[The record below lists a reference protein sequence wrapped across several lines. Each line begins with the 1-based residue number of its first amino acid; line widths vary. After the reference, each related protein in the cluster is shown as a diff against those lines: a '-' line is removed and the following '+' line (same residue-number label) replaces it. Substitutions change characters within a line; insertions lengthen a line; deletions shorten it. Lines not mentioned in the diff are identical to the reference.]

1 MTLKRAEERAPRQE
15 EEEEEAQWPV
25 LESGKSLVDF
35 NMRRK
40 YGNYLDD
47 APLFFLPV
55 ECEVEV
61 EEEREEAISDAS
73 GDAHFLVW
81 KTKGFL
87 SASVGKVGGGEVARL
102 KNGR

>member
-1 MTLKRAEERAPRQE
+1 MGIISMTR
-15 EEEEEAQWPV
+15 
-25 LESGKSLVDF
+25 
-35 NMRRK
+35 
-40 YGNYLDD
+40 
-47 APLFFLPV
+47 LFFLPV
-55 ECEVEV
+55 QCEVEV

-87 SASVGKVGGGEVARL
+87 STSVGKVGGGEVARL